1 MPPAQLKRLDVPGGV
16 NDGDISSEYDFPRI
30 TPLHSMFLRTVIS
43 RRSLRENEATAIVQS
58 LFQNYPQST
67 QARGNIPLSI
77 IEQELNESLNKF
89 GMKLMR
95 TKAEHSGEVY
105 INYVSSG
112 LQDDADA
119 SKRAQ
124 SKKQANHIA
133 SVFHC
138 IWDRLVTDSSSFNK
152 FEFED
157 MQSKSGSILTRL
169 QSGHVGEGGGNV
181 SKIAMPDWTI
191 SFERLQV
198 EGWIVYSES
207 TDRIFLGPR
216 ATAELKEKL
225 GEAGVQPCSICK
237 KVCISPSAMYMQVRK
252 KRAHIT
258 CAANAPDAAHAR
270 GENKV
275 EEEKEDEAE
284 DEAEGEE
291 EEVKEERTSRK
302 RVKS

>member
-112 LQDDADA
+112 LQDDAEA

-138 IWDRLVTDSSSFNK
+138 IWDRLVADSSSFNK
-152 FEFED
+152 SEFED
-157 MQSKSGSILTRL
+157 MQSKSGSILMRL

-181 SKIAMPDWTI
+181 SKIAMPDWKI

-225 GEAGVQPCSICK
+225 GEAGVQTCSICK

-270 GENKV
+270 GEKKV
-275 EEEKEDEAE
+275 EEEKEEEAE
-284 DEAEGEE
+284 DEAEEEE
-291 EEVKEERTSRK
+291 EEVKEEHTSSK